1 MEEGR
6 NMKKIV
12 LITGASSDIGSEIAS
27 LLGDSYEVILHYNN
41 NYDEVMKLKDKL
53 EENLPD
59 KLKQKREELGLEQQE
74 LAELIG
80 VSKQAYFKWE
90 KGFSKPTKANIAK
103 LEKVLKVPEGYLSED
118 EISSLYKQL
127 TEPNQ
132 EKAITYVRDLVS
144 SQKVI
149 SIAEKRSEYR
159 VYEKLS
165 AGIGASVYGD
175 LDYDV
180 VYYNEELP
188 HDFASWV
195 DGNSMEPTYQNG
207 EVALIRETG
216 FDYDGAVYAVVWDSQ
231 TYIKKVYREE
241 EGLRLV
247 SINKD
252 YPDKF
257 APFDENPR
265 VIGKIVGHFMP
276 LED

>member
-1 MEEGR
+1 M
-6 NMKKIV
+6 
-12 LITGASSDIGSEIAS
+12 
-27 LLGDSYEVILHYNN
+27 YQ
-41 NYDEVMKLKDKL
+41 
-53 EENLPD
+53 PD

-90 KGFSKPTKANIAK
+90 KGLSKPTKANIDR
-103 LEKVLKVPEGYLSED
+103 LEKVLKVSAGYLSED

-132 EKAITYVRDLVS
+132 EKAITYVRELVS

-149 SIAEKRSEYR
+149 SIAEKRSEYH

-175 LDYDV
+175 LDYEV

-265 VIGKIVGHFMP
+265 VVGKIVGHFMP

>member
-1 MEEGR
+1 M
-6 NMKKIV
+6 
-12 LITGASSDIGSEIAS
+12 
-27 LLGDSYEVILHYNN
+27 YQ
-41 NYDEVMKLKDKL
+41 
-53 EENLPD
+53 PD

-90 KGFSKPTKANIAK
+90 KGLSKPTKANIAK
-103 LEKVLKVPEGYLSED
+103 LEKVLGVPAGYLSED

-149 SIAEKRSEYR
+149 SIAEKRSEYH

-180 VYYNEELP
+180 VYYDEELP

-241 EGLRLV
+241 DGLRLV

-265 VIGKIVGHFMP
+265 VVGKIVGSFTP
-276 LED
+276 LEV

>member
-1 MEEGR
+1 MYQPE
-6 NMKKIV
+6 
-12 LITGASSDIGSEIAS
+12 
-27 LLGDSYEVILHYNN
+27 
-41 NYDEVMKLKDKL
+41 
-53 EENLPD
+53 

-74 LAELIG
+74 LAERIG

-90 KGFSKPTKANIAK
+90 KGLSKPTKANIAK

-149 SIAEKRSEYR
+149 SIAEKRSEYH

-265 VIGKIVGHFMP
+265 VVGKH
-276 LED
+276 

>member
-1 MEEGR
+1 M
-6 NMKKIV
+6 
-12 LITGASSDIGSEIAS
+12 
-27 LLGDSYEVILHYNN
+27 YQ
-41 NYDEVMKLKDKL
+41 
-53 EENLPD
+53 PD

-90 KGFSKPTKANIAK
+90 KGLSKPTKANIAK

-265 VIGKIVGHFMP
+265 VIGKIVGQFMP

>member
-1 MEEGR
+1 M
-6 NMKKIV
+6 
-12 LITGASSDIGSEIAS
+12 
-27 LLGDSYEVILHYNN
+27 YQ
-41 NYDEVMKLKDKL
+41 
-53 EENLPD
+53 PD

-118 EISSLYKQL
+118 EISSHYKQL

-149 SIAEKRSEYR
+149 SISEKRSEYR

>member
-1 MEEGR
+1 M
-6 NMKKIV
+6 
-12 LITGASSDIGSEIAS
+12 
-27 LLGDSYEVILHYNN
+27 YQ
-41 NYDEVMKLKDKL
+41 
-53 EENLPD
+53 PD

-90 KGFSKPTKANIAK
+90 KGLSKPTKANIAK

-149 SIAEKRSEYR
+149 SIAEKHSEYR

>member
-1 MEEGR
+1 M
-6 NMKKIV
+6 
-12 LITGASSDIGSEIAS
+12 
-27 LLGDSYEVILHYNN
+27 YQ
-41 NYDEVMKLKDKL
+41 
-53 EENLPD
+53 PD

-195 DGNSMEPTYQNG
+195 EGNSMEPTYQNG

>member
-1 MEEGR
+1 M
-6 NMKKIV
+6 
-12 LITGASSDIGSEIAS
+12 
-27 LLGDSYEVILHYNN
+27 YQ
-41 NYDEVMKLKDKL
+41 
-53 EENLPD
+53 PD

-90 KGFSKPTKANIAK
+90 KGLSKPTKANIIK
-103 LEKVLKVPEGYLSED
+103 LEKVLKVSEGYLSED
-118 EISSLYKQL
+118 KISSLYKQL

-144 SQKVI
+144 SQKII
-149 SIAEKRSEYR
+149 SIAEMRSEYH

-257 APFDENPR
+257 APFDENPQ
-265 VIGKIVGHFMP
+265 VVGKIVGHFMP

>member
-1 MEEGR
+1 MYQPE
-6 NMKKIV
+6 
-12 LITGASSDIGSEIAS
+12 
-27 LLGDSYEVILHYNN
+27 
-41 NYDEVMKLKDKL
+41 
-53 EENLPD
+53 

-74 LAELIG
+74 LAERIG

-90 KGFSKPTKANIAK
+90 KGLSKPTKANIAK

-118 EISSLYKQL
+118 EISFLYKQL

-149 SIAEKRSEYR
+149 SIAEKRSEYH

-265 VIGKIVGHFMP
+265 VVGKIVGHFMP

>member
-1 MEEGR
+1 M
-6 NMKKIV
+6 
-12 LITGASSDIGSEIAS
+12 
-27 LLGDSYEVILHYNN
+27 YQ
-41 NYDEVMKLKDKL
+41 
-53 EENLPD
+53 PD

-103 LEKVLKVPEGYLSED
+103 LEKILKVPTGYLSED
-118 EISSLYKQL
+118 EISFLYKQL

-195 DGNSMEPTYQNG
+195 DGDSMEPTYQNG

>member
-1 MEEGR
+1 MYQPE
-6 NMKKIV
+6 
-12 LITGASSDIGSEIAS
+12 
-27 LLGDSYEVILHYNN
+27 
-41 NYDEVMKLKDKL
+41 
-53 EENLPD
+53 

-90 KGFSKPTKANIAK
+90 KGLSKPTKANIAK

-265 VIGKIVGHFMP
+265 VVGKIVGHFMP

>member
-1 MEEGR
+1 M
-6 NMKKIV
+6 
-12 LITGASSDIGSEIAS
+12 
-27 LLGDSYEVILHYNN
+27 YQ
-41 NYDEVMKLKDKL
+41 
-53 EENLPD
+53 PD

-90 KGFSKPTKANIAK
+90 KGLSKPTKANIAK
-103 LEKVLKVPEGYLSED
+103 LEKVLKVPEGYLSEN

-132 EKAITYVRDLVS
+132 EKAITYVRDLVA

-149 SIAEKRSEYR
+149 SIAEKRSEYH

>member
-1 MEEGR
+1 MYQ
-6 NMKKIV
+6 
-12 LITGASSDIGSEIAS
+12 S
-27 LLGDSYEVILHYNN
+27 
-41 NYDEVMKLKDKL
+41 
-53 EENLPD
+53 D
-59 KLKQKREELGLEQQE
+59 KLKQKREELGLDQQE

-90 KGFSKPTKANIAK
+90 KGLSKPTKANIAK
-103 LEKVLKVPEGYLSED
+103 LENVLKVPAGYLSED
-118 EISSLYKQL
+118 LISSLYKQL

-132 EKAITYVRDLVS
+132 EKAITYIRDLIS
-144 SQKVI
+144 SQKVV
-149 SIAEKRSEYR
+149 SIVEKRSEYH

-165 AGIGASVYGD
+165 AGIGASIYGD
-175 LDYDV
+175 LVYDI

-195 DGNSMEPTYQNG
+195 DGDSMEPTYQNG

-231 TYIKKVYREE
+231 TYIKKVYCEE
-241 EGLRLV
+241 DGLRLV

-265 VIGKIVGHFMP
+265 VVGKIVGHYMP

>member
-1 MEEGR
+1 M
-6 NMKKIV
+6 
-12 LITGASSDIGSEIAS
+12 
-27 LLGDSYEVILHYNN
+27 YQ
-41 NYDEVMKLKDKL
+41 
-53 EENLPD
+53 PD

-90 KGFSKPTKANIAK
+90 KGLSKPTKANIAK
-103 LEKVLKVPEGYLSED
+103 LEKVLKFPEGYLSED
-118 EISSLYKQL
+118 EISYLYKQL

>member
-1 MEEGR
+1 M
-6 NMKKIV
+6 
-12 LITGASSDIGSEIAS
+12 
-27 LLGDSYEVILHYNN
+27 YQ
-41 NYDEVMKLKDKL
+41 
-53 EENLPD
+53 PD

-90 KGFSKPTKANIAK
+90 KGLSKPTKANIAK

-195 DGNSMEPTYQNG
+195 DGNSMEPTYKNG

>member
-1 MEEGR
+1 M
-6 NMKKIV
+6 
-12 LITGASSDIGSEIAS
+12 
-27 LLGDSYEVILHYNN
+27 YQ
-41 NYDEVMKLKDKL
+41 
-53 EENLPD
+53 PD

-103 LEKVLKVPEGYLSED
+103 LEKILKVPTGYLSED
-118 EISSLYKQL
+118 EISFLYKQL

-265 VIGKIVGHFMP
+265 VIGKIVGHFMH

>member
-1 MEEGR
+1 MYQPE
-6 NMKKIV
+6 
-12 LITGASSDIGSEIAS
+12 
-27 LLGDSYEVILHYNN
+27 
-41 NYDEVMKLKDKL
+41 
-53 EENLPD
+53 

-74 LAELIG
+74 LAERIG

-90 KGFSKPTKANIAK
+90 KGLSKSTKANIAK

-149 SIAEKRSEYR
+149 SIAEKRSEYH

-265 VIGKIVGHFMP
+265 VVGKIVGHFMP

>member
-1 MEEGR
+1 M
-6 NMKKIV
+6 
-12 LITGASSDIGSEIAS
+12 
-27 LLGDSYEVILHYNN
+27 YQ
-41 NYDEVMKLKDKL
+41 
-53 EENLPD
+53 PD

-149 SIAEKRSEYR
+149 SISEKRSEYR

>member
-1 MEEGR
+1 M
-6 NMKKIV
+6 
-12 LITGASSDIGSEIAS
+12 
-27 LLGDSYEVILHYNN
+27 YQ
-41 NYDEVMKLKDKL
+41 
-53 EENLPD
+53 PD

-90 KGFSKPTKANIAK
+90 KGLSKPTKANIAK
-103 LEKVLKVPEGYLSED
+103 LEKVLKVPKGYLSED

-144 SQKVI
+144 SQKIVSI
-149 SIAEKRSEYR
+149 SEKRSEYH

-265 VIGKIVGHFMP
+265 VVGKIVGHFMP

>member
-1 MEEGR
+1 M
-6 NMKKIV
+6 
-12 LITGASSDIGSEIAS
+12 
-27 LLGDSYEVILHYNN
+27 YQ
-41 NYDEVMKLKDKL
+41 
-53 EENLPD
+53 PD

-90 KGFSKPTKANIAK
+90 KGLSKPTKANIAK

-149 SIAEKRSEYR
+149 SIVEKRSEYR

>member
-1 MEEGR
+1 M
-6 NMKKIV
+6 
-12 LITGASSDIGSEIAS
+12 
-27 LLGDSYEVILHYNN
+27 YQ
-41 NYDEVMKLKDKL
+41 
-53 EENLPD
+53 PD
-59 KLKQKREELGLEQQE
+59 KLKQKREELGLDQQE

-90 KGFSKPTKANIAK
+90 KGLSKPTKANIAK

-127 TEPNQ
+127 IEPNQ

-149 SIAEKRSEYR
+149 SIAQKRSEYR

>member
-1 MEEGR
+1 M
-6 NMKKIV
+6 
-12 LITGASSDIGSEIAS
+12 
-27 LLGDSYEVILHYNN
+27 YQ
-41 NYDEVMKLKDKL
+41 
-53 EENLPD
+53 PD

-103 LEKVLKVPEGYLSED
+103 LEKVLKVSEGYLTED

-132 EKAITYVRDLVS
+132 EKAITYVRDLVA

-149 SIAEKRSEYR
+149 SIAEKRSEYH

-188 HDFASWV
+188 HDCASWV

-231 TYIKKVYREE
+231 TYIKKVYREK

-265 VIGKIVGHFMP
+265 VVGKIVGHFMP

>member
-1 MEEGR
+1 M
-6 NMKKIV
+6 
-12 LITGASSDIGSEIAS
+12 
-27 LLGDSYEVILHYNN
+27 YQ
-41 NYDEVMKLKDKL
+41 
-53 EENLPD
+53 PD

-90 KGFSKPTKANIAK
+90 KGLSKPTKVNIAK
-103 LEKVLKVPEGYLSED
+103 LEKVLKIPEGYLSED

-132 EKAITYVRDLVS
+132 EKAITYVRDLLS
-144 SQKVI
+144 SQKIVSI
-149 SIAEKRSEYR
+149 SEKRSEYH

-195 DGNSMEPTYQNG
+195 DINSMEPTYQNG
-207 EVALIRETG
+207 EVALIIETG

-247 SINKD
+247 SIDKG

-265 VIGKIVGHFMP
+265 VVGKIVGHFMP

>member
-1 MEEGR
+1 M
-6 NMKKIV
+6 
-12 LITGASSDIGSEIAS
+12 
-27 LLGDSYEVILHYNN
+27 YQ
-41 NYDEVMKLKDKL
+41 
-53 EENLPD
+53 PD

-90 KGFSKPTKANIAK
+90 KGLSKPTKVNIAK
-103 LEKVLKVPEGYLSED
+103 LEKVLKIPEGYLSED

-132 EKAITYVRDLVS
+132 EKAITYVRDLLS
-144 SQKVI
+144 SQKIVSI
-149 SIAEKRSEYR
+149 SEKRSEYH

-195 DGNSMEPTYQNG
+195 DRNSMEPTYQNG
-207 EVALIRETG
+207 EVALIIETG

-247 SINKD
+247 SIDKG

-265 VIGKIVGHFMP
+265 VVGKIVGHFMP

>member
-1 MEEGR
+1 M
-6 NMKKIV
+6 
-12 LITGASSDIGSEIAS
+12 
-27 LLGDSYEVILHYNN
+27 YQ
-41 NYDEVMKLKDKL
+41 
-53 EENLPD
+53 PD

-90 KGFSKPTKANIAK
+90 KGLSKPTKANIAK
-103 LEKVLKVPEGYLSED
+103 LEKILKVPEGYLSED

-265 VIGKIVGHFMP
+265 VIGKIVGHFIP
-276 LED
+276 FED

>member
-1 MEEGR
+1 M
-6 NMKKIV
+6 
-12 LITGASSDIGSEIAS
+12 
-27 LLGDSYEVILHYNN
+27 YQ
-41 NYDEVMKLKDKL
+41 
-53 EENLPD
+53 PD
-59 KLKQKREELGLEQQE
+59 KLKQKREELGIEQQE
-74 LAELIG
+74 LAERIG

-90 KGFSKPTKANIAK
+90 KGLSKPTKANITK

-132 EKAITYVRDLVS
+132 EKAITYVRDLVL

-149 SIAEKRSEYR
+149 SIAEKRSEYH

-265 VIGKIVGHFMP
+265 VVGKIVGHFMP

>member
-1 MEEGR
+1 MYQPE
-6 NMKKIV
+6 
-12 LITGASSDIGSEIAS
+12 
-27 LLGDSYEVILHYNN
+27 
-41 NYDEVMKLKDKL
+41 
-53 EENLPD
+53 

-74 LAELIG
+74 LAERIG

-90 KGFSKPTKANIAK
+90 KGLSKPTKANIAK

-149 SIAEKRSEYR
+149 SIAEKRSEYH

-207 EVALIRETG
+207 EVALIRETIMTG
-216 FDYDGAVYAVVWDSQ
+216 QFMQSFGIHRLIS
-231 TYIKKVYREE
+231 KKSIVKKKGSAWYQSIRTTLISLHHLMRIHESSE
-241 EGLRLV
+241 RLLVTSCHWRTRYGLL
-247 SINKD
+247 
-252 YPDKF
+252 
-257 APFDENPR
+257 
-265 VIGKIVGHFMP
+265 
-276 LED
+276 

>member
-1 MEEGR
+1 M
-6 NMKKIV
+6 
-12 LITGASSDIGSEIAS
+12 
-27 LLGDSYEVILHYNN
+27 YQ
-41 NYDEVMKLKDKL
+41 
-53 EENLPD
+53 PD

-90 KGFSKPTKANIAK
+90 KGLSKPTKANIAK

-149 SIAEKRSEYR
+149 SISEKRSEYR

-195 DGNSMEPTYQNG
+195 EGNSMGPTYQNG

>member
-1 MEEGR
+1 M
-6 NMKKIV
+6 
-12 LITGASSDIGSEIAS
+12 
-27 LLGDSYEVILHYNN
+27 YQ
-41 NYDEVMKLKDKL
+41 
-53 EENLPD
+53 PD

-74 LAELIG
+74 VAELIG

-103 LEKVLKVPEGYLSED
+103 LEKVLKVSEGYLTED

-132 EKAITYVRDLVS
+132 EKAITYVRDLVA

-149 SIAEKRSEYR
+149 SIAEKRSEYH

-231 TYIKKVYREE
+231 TYIKKVYREK

>member
-1 MEEGR
+1 M
-6 NMKKIV
+6 
-12 LITGASSDIGSEIAS
+12 
-27 LLGDSYEVILHYNN
+27 YQ
-41 NYDEVMKLKDKL
+41 
-53 EENLPD
+53 PD

-90 KGFSKPTKANIAK
+90 KGLSKPTKANIAK
-103 LEKVLKVPEGYLSED
+103 LEKVLKVSEGYLSED

>member
-1 MEEGR
+1 M
-6 NMKKIV
+6 
-12 LITGASSDIGSEIAS
+12 
-27 LLGDSYEVILHYNN
+27 YQ
-41 NYDEVMKLKDKL
+41 
-53 EENLPD
+53 PD

-90 KGFSKPTKANIAK
+90 KGLSKPTKANIAK
-103 LEKVLKVPEGYLSED
+103 LEKILKVPTGYLSED
-118 EISSLYKQL
+118 EISFLYKQL

>member
-1 MEEGR
+1 M
-6 NMKKIV
+6 
-12 LITGASSDIGSEIAS
+12 
-27 LLGDSYEVILHYNN
+27 YQ
-41 NYDEVMKLKDKL
+41 
-53 EENLPD
+53 PD

-90 KGFSKPTKANIAK
+90 KGLSKPTKANIAK

-149 SIAEKRSEYR
+149 SIAEKRSEYH

-265 VIGKIVGHFMP
+265 VVGKIVGHFMP

>member
-1 MEEGR
+1 M
-6 NMKKIV
+6 
-12 LITGASSDIGSEIAS
+12 
-27 LLGDSYEVILHYNN
+27 YQ
-41 NYDEVMKLKDKL
+41 
-53 EENLPD
+53 PD

-90 KGFSKPTKANIAK
+90 KGLSKPTKANIAK

-118 EISSLYKQL
+118 EISFLYKQL